1 MPSSK
6 QRARM
11 NTPIGQASQIRFAR
25 RVCGALKQTDWRVA
39 EGGSVWDIDRRVEGG
54 FGSQRAGSLRIAI
67 GGICADRRRRL
78 CCGSQ
83 KADQLRI
90 VECGPAADRICC
102 GTQKTDLMWIAE
114 GRSQKA
120 DQWRIAECRPVAVR
134 RRRISCALRNAD
146 WLWGAEGGSA
156 ADHITDRRRR
166 ICLGSQKTGLLRIAE
181 ARPVTDRRRRAS
193 CGSQKADLLRFF
205 YRGIWLCRATISL
218 AYAFSKPNTGYE

>member
-1 MPSSK
+1 M
-6 QRARM
+6 
-11 NTPIGQASQIRFAR
+11 
-25 RVCGALKQTDWRVA
+25 
-39 EGGSVWDIDRRVEGG
+39 
-54 FGSQRAGSLRIAI
+54 RIAE
-67 GGICADRRRRL
+67 GGICADRRRRI

-102 GTQKTDLMWIAE
+102 GTQKTDLMRIAE

-120 DQWRIAECRPVAVR
+120 DQWRIAECRPVAVH

-156 ADHITDRRRR
+156 ADHIADRRRR

-181 ARPVTDRRRRAS
+181 VRPVTDRRRRAS

-205 YRGIWLCRATISL
+205 TGVYGYAERQL
-218 AYAFSKPNTGYE
+218 ASHMRFQNRTRDMNETVNLIARNAHTKNQVI